1 MIARRWRF
9 ALRLLAPVVTLA
21 GVYALAAAQPAGT
34 PASKPTPSAG
44 APTIDPPVQVAPG
57 VWFQRHHDTPSYG
70 SNVAW
75 IEFADFVTVVDAS
88 FPLGAE
94 RALASIR
101 KTTRRKPIR
110 YLVLTHHHGDHSMG
124 SGVFAREGSIVIAHE
139 NAARDLAARSARSF
153 AERVQRVRD
162 SRSPSD
168 ADRAFTRHPLALPQI
183 TFSDRFVIDD
193 GKGRRAELH
202 HFGHA
207 HTAGDLFTFLPAD
220 RLVLTGDAC
229 VNGPFNALADSD
241 TASWIQVLGKVQ
253 KLAPDIVV
261 PGHGAVG
268 KGDLLETQK
277 QYFVDL
283 RAQVGDLMKQG
294 KTAEQAAT
302 LVDLPRWRQWTGQ
315 TQVRPE
321 NVAHVY
327 RELGP
332 RPPGPR

>member
-1 MIARRWRF
+1 MKRRWRITF
-9 ALRLLAPVVTLA
+9 RLAAPVAMLA
-21 GVYALAAAQPAGT
+21 VVYALAGAQPPTRPAGT
-34 PASKPTPSAG
+34 P
-44 APTIDPPVQVAPG
+44 TIDSPIQVAPG
-57 VWFQRHHDTPSYG
+57 VWFERHHDTPTFG

-124 SGVFAREGSIVIAHE
+124 SGVFAREGSIIIAHE
-139 NAARDLAARSARSF
+139 HAARELAARTAASYT
-153 AERVQRVRD
+153 ERLQRVRAAAGK
-162 SRSPSD
+162 PTD
-168 ADRAFTRHPLALPQI
+168 ADRAFTRHALALPQI
-183 TFSDRFVIDD
+183 SFSDRFVIDD

-207 HTAGDLFTFLPAD
+207 HTAGDVFTFLPAEK
-220 RLVLTGDAC
+220 LVLTGDAC
-229 VNGPFNALADSD
+229 VNGPFNAMADSD
-241 TASWIQVLGKVQ
+241 TASWIEVLGKVQ
-253 KLAPDIVV
+253 RLAPDIVV

-277 QYFVDL
+277 QYFIDL
-283 RAQVGDLMKQG
+283 RAQVRDLIKQG

-302 LVDLPRWRQWTGQ
+302 LVDLPGWRQWTGQ
-315 TQVRPE
+315 QQVRPE

-327 RELGP
+327 KELGP
-332 RPPGPR
+332 KPPAPR